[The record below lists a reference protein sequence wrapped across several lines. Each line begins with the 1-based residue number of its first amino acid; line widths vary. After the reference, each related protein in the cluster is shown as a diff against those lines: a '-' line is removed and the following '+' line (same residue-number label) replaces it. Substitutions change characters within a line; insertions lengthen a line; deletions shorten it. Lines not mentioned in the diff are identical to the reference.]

1 MSTSPTDPASP
12 DVTSQRWGNRRRIR
26 IASVLLGVAVAG
38 IFGTVLALASH
49 RPPPALAPTFE
60 PAFARTVPQAIETM
74 PLTDE
79 HGQTVDLADFRGR
92 IVVLADFLTSCQNE
106 CPISTGAF
114 LTLERD
120 LRADGLRTNVSI
132 VEVTVDPKRDNPGR
146 LAAYEKYTG
155 VDWTL
160 LTGSQAQITRFWQ
173 HFGASYNDVP
183 DGPNDMTAVDW
194 ETGKRYTYDV
204 DHSNNVYV
212 FDAAGHE
219 RLLTAGLPSIG
230 KTLPPKLA
238 SLLSPLG
245 VEHLDDPGFGSWTV
259 ADLRSA
265 IGSLLGRSVPAG

>member
-1 MSTSPTDPASP
+1 
-12 DVTSQRWGNRRRIR
+12 
-26 IASVLLGVAVAG
+26 
-38 IFGTVLALASH
+38 
-49 RPPPALAPTFE
+49 
-60 PAFARTVPQAIETM
+60 M

-79 HGQTVDLADFRGR
+79 RDRTVDLADFRGR
-92 IVVLADFLTSCQNE
+92 VVVLADFLTSCQDE

-120 LRADGLRTNVSI
+120 LRADGLGADVAV
-132 VEVTVDPKRDNPGR
+132 VEVTVDPKRDTPAR

-160 LTGSQAQITRFWQ
+160 LTGSAAEITMFWQ
-173 HFGASYNDVP
+173 HFGASYNDIA
-183 DGPNDMTAVDW
+183 DGPDDTTAVDW

-212 FDAAGHE
+212 FDAVGHE
-219 RLLTAGLPSIG
+219 RLLTEGLPSIG

-245 VEHLDDPGFGSWTV
+245 VKHLDDPGFGAWTE

-265 IGSLLGRSVPAG
+265 IGSLLGRTVPGS